1 MHHRLAFAIFA
12 IALVVPAVVASETVV
27 TRYDHPLD
35 LRAATPRSFSQ
46 PGTGFGRLPGK
57 TAVASNSWLIPYLVV
72 DQNDPNGEVTLFS
85 LRHEGEDMA
94 EAGTITVG
102 FRDIFRTIIGTLDYT
117 LQPNQVQTVNP
128 RFALQLPTDS
138 DGITRGFVEILG
150 DIPFSVDYF
159 QIDGTNDFASGDN
172 GASFPNDFCEYW
184 KIRFLNGGP
193 FDGGTEMIAV
203 VNGPLGTGPMDPP
216 TISGNVYREDGTFV
230 NAFEIRTNEWLVI
243 RDAADLVNSG
253 NPFGAIELRIDAEDA
268 NTGFVFAR
276 QDASGR
282 YSVALN
288 GVCKDAQF
296 TEK

>member
-1 MHHRLAFAIFA
+1 MHHRLAIAILA
-12 IALVVPAVVASETVV
+12 LTLVVPVVVSGETVV

-35 LRAATPRSFSQ
+35 LRAAAPRPSKQ
-46 PGTGFGRLPGK
+46 LTTGFGRLPGK

-72 DQNDPNGEVTLFS
+72 DQNDPDGEVTLFS
-85 LRHEGEDMA
+85 LRHEGEGMA
-94 EAGTITVG
+94 EAGEVVVG
-102 FRDIFRTIIGTLDYT
+102 FRDIFRNTTGTLTYT

-128 RFALQLPTDS
+128 RFALQLPTDL
-138 DGITRGFVEILG
+138 DGVTRGFVEILG

-159 QIDGTNDFASGDN
+159 QIDSNNNFASGDN

-193 FDGGTEMIAV
+193 FDGGTEMIVV

-216 TISGNVYREDGTFV
+216 TISGNVYREGGAFV
-230 NAFEIRTNEWLVI
+230 NSFEIRTNEWLVI

-253 NPFGAIELRIDAEDA
+253 NPFGAIELQIDAEDA

-282 YSVALN
+282 YSVGLN

-296 TEK
+296 VE